1 MPRTSSYRVV
11 LTSDERAELERRA
24 RAYSS
29 PCRDVVRARI
39 VLMAADGL
47 DNATIGAWLDTPRQ
61 VVSKWRKRFHE
72 HSLAGLEEQP
82 RGGRPATFPPPGV
95 VVAIK
100 ALACQ
105 LPATTGVALSRWHC
119 ADLARAA
126 FDQGITASISD
137 TTIWRWL
144 STDALKPWRKR
155 SWIFPR
161 DPNVADRAAPVLD
174 RYHRRHAG
182 TPLGERDYV
191 LSADEKTGLQA
202 LSRTHPI
209 APPRPATPMRVEHEY
224 VRKGTLAYLAAW
236 DVHRA

>member
-1 MPRTSSYRVV
+1 MASTTPPSAPGSTPHGRWCPSGASGSTSTAWPASRN
-11 LTSDERAELERRA
+11 SH
-24 RAYSS
+24 
-29 PCRDVVRARI
+29 
-39 VLMAADGL
+39 AADG
-47 DNATIGAWLDTPRQ
+47 PRL
-61 VVSKWRKRFHE
+61 S
-72 HSLAGLEEQP
+72 
-82 RGGRPATFPPPGV
+82 PPPGV